1 MRISAEKEAVL
12 SSTTVIVITNSS
24 LSRFLL
30 GAKNLLTLIG
40 GQLGRWMGYHTLSS
54 LRDCYRT
61 SKRNAD
67 AYRIAKPEI
76 STTWTDGRV
85 PLVELLKGDTELAV
99 DLVAGIAA
107 LNCVVLVAVGCCAG
121 LGRCRWTT
129 SAASGSTR
137 GSANAVRIAIWMSVK
152 RDGSILWEMISLILA
167 ISSHS
172 SIWL

>member
-1 MRISAEKEAVL
+1 MSRIRGRLA
-12 SSTTVIVITNSS
+12 IVDFSGSHLRSPGSSS
-24 LSRFLL
+24 LLFPSSHL
-30 GAKNLLTLIG
+30 
-40 GQLGRWMGYHTLSS
+40 YHTLSS

-76 STTWTDGRV
+76 GTTGTDGRV

-99 DLVAGIAA
+99 DLVAAIAA
-107 LNCVVLVAVGCCAG
+107 LNRVVLVAVGCCAG

-137 GSANAVRIAIWMSVK
+137 GSANAVRIAIRTSVK
-152 RDGSILWEMISLILA
+152 RDGSIL
-167 ISSHS
+167 
-172 SIWL
+172 